1 MTGTEWLALGLG
13 IILFAAFGI
22 FGWALSRQ

>member
-13 IILFAAFGI
+13 VVLFAAVAV
-22 FGWALSRQ
+22 FGWALSGR